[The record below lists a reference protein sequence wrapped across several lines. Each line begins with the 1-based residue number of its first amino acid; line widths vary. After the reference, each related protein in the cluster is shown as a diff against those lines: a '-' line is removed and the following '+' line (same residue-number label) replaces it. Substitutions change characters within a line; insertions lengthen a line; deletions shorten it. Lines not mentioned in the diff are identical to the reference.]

1 MATPSLPDDLG
12 HALFREAADRSF
24 QAITVTRSTGT
35 DAPSEII
42 YVNDAFTEMTGYE
55 AEEVMGQTPGMLQG
69 PKTDPEV
76 LERLDRKI
84 HNGEVFHGETI
95 NYRKDGSEFVI
106 EWKVAPVDHKGDVTY
121 YVAVQRD
128 VTDRRATA

>member
-1 MATPSLPDDLG
+1 MPMATPSVPDDLG
-12 HALFREAADRSF
+12 HALFREAADQSF
-24 QAITVTRSTGT
+24 QSITVTRSTGA

-76 LERLDRKI
+76 LERLDRTI
-84 HNGEVFHGETI
+84 HNGEVFHGRRSTTGRTDPSLSSNGRSRPSITRETPPTTLPFS
-95 NYRKDGSEFVI
+95 G
-106 EWKVAPVDHKGDVTY
+106 T
-121 YVAVQRD
+121 
-128 VTDRRATA
+128 